1 MAIFG
6 LKACAECFPPVPRDG
21 VAPLD
26 VDADGCACELA
37 GGVASRVV
45 ESVVVL
51 EFGVGVESVARFGV
65 GTVFGVGVVV
75 REVEECECGSCGG
88 PGSSSSR
95 PVESDDRS
103 GRVIR

>member
-1 MAIFG
+1 
-6 LKACAECFPPVPRDG
+6 

-26 VDADGCACELA
+26 EDADGCACELA

-45 ESVVVL
+45 ESAVVL

-75 REVEECECGSCGG
+75 CEVEECECGSCGG